1 METNEIDYNE
11 LARDARKEINNE
23 FDRLNEKAE
32 RLKEY
37 QLLLD
42 GLEALM
48 AANEKQREEIESL
61 QQQLADEKRQR
72 EELDMKNKELNKLS
86 TDVAKKSSEE
96 GLIKALRTYVNN
108 SKRKRPDKRALA
120 KEAALDMVLANKLTL
135 PEDLAAAIECLD
147 DDQADPKVVNVT
159 GNYNDI
165 HDNGTV
171 NQI

>member
-11 LARDARKEINNE
+11 LAREARKEINIE
-23 FDRLNEKAE
+23 FDRLNQKAE

-37 QLLLD
+37 QALLD

-171 NQI
+171 NQK

>member
-11 LARDARKEINNE
+11 LARFARKELNNE
-23 FDRLNEKAE
+23 FDKLSQKAE
-32 RLKEY
+32 QLKEY
-37 QLLLD
+37 QVLLD
-42 GLEALM
+42 GLETLIAI
-48 AANEKQREEIESL
+48 NEKQREEIESL
-61 QQQLADEKRQR
+61 QQQLADEKRLR

-120 KEAALDMVLANKLTL
+120 KEAVWDMVLANKLTL
-135 PEDLAAAIECLD
+135 PEDLSAAIECLD
-147 DDQADPKVVNVT
+147 DDLADPKVVNVS

-165 HDNGTV
+165 HDNNTV
-171 NQI
+171 NQK

>member
-86 TDVAKKSSEE
+86 TDVAKKS
-96 GLIKALRTYVNN
+96 GGRADQGAAYLRQQLEAQASRQTGAGKRGGFGYGA
-108 SKRKRPDKRALA
+108 SKQ
-120 KEAALDMVLANKLTL
+120 T
-135 PEDLAAAIECLD
+135 
-147 DDQADPKVVNVT
+147 DPA
-159 GNYNDI
+159 
-165 HDNGTV
+165 
-171 NQI
+171 